1 MRAGSVTTVA
11 YFVIGATMRTI
22 SASWSPSW
30 RSPATGVAA
39 RQVSRLT
46 CPDSTI
52 IGIES
57 VQAPNTPFI
66 ALMPPGPVVT
76 MQTPGRSARRA

>member
-1 MRAGSVTTVA
+1 
-11 YFVIGATMRTI
+11 MRTI

-30 RSPATGVAA
+30 RSPGTGVVA

-46 CPDSTI
+46 WPEMTS
-52 IGIES
+52 IGTES
-57 VQAPNTPFI
+57 VQAPNTPFK

-76 MQTPGRSARRA
+76 LITPTPPDTRA